1 MSATSGGVTIWR
13 YRRRFTVDG
22 IAGCVTLRSRTGG
35 LFSELELDGRRV
47 AEDWTP
53 AIGPSA
59 VRNHTLASTLP
70 DGATLT
76 VEAGYISSIN
86 MGIAVRREG
95 QLVHESHPGRT
106 IAYPEKYREQ
116 MAAYADGTMGDAFK
130 QSAKGDANS
139 EIDFSAFKRNR
150 IPLAV
155 DILLGLLFFAVA
167 KYTDLTTAAIVGAGL
182 GLVLLVAQKITKID
196 LLGGLAL
203 FGIAL
208 MIASAAL
215 ALMFQSDEA
224 VKYRTTVI
232 GLISAGLFL
241 IDGLRG
247 GNGLAVRLMNYLPY
261 RGIDAGRL
269 GIGMGL
275 MSGVL
280 AVLNLVVAL
289 YTSTDVWLFYST
301 FADFVVSMALIL
313 IVFQY
318 AQGKMWR
325 EAWPRY
331 RPPPPDEGE

>member
-1 MSATSGGVTIWR
+1 MTEKRGGLTMWR
-13 YRRRFTVDG
+13 YRRRFKL
-22 IAGCVTLRSRTGG
+22 AGQSGRVTLRSRTDG
-35 LFSELELDGRRV
+35 LFSTLELEGWPV

-53 AIGPSA
+53 AIGPGA
-59 VRNHTLASTLP
+59 IRNHLLETTLP
-70 DGATLT
+70 DGSALA
-76 VEAGYISSIN
+76 VEAGYISSLN
-86 MGIAVRREG
+86 VGIAVRQDGR
-95 QLVHESHPGRT
+95 LVHESHPGRA

-116 MAAYADGTMGDAFK
+116 MAAFTDGSMSDAFK
-130 QSAKGDANS
+130 QNATGGAHSD
-139 EIDFSAFKRNR
+139 IDFGAFKRNR

-155 DILLGLLFFAVA
+155 DIILGLLFFVIA

-208 MIASAAL
+208 MLASAGL
-215 ALMFQSDEA
+215 ALLFQSDDA

-241 IDGLRG
+241 ADGLRG
-247 GNGLAVRLMNYLPY
+247 GNGLAIRLRNYLPY

-275 MSGVL
+275 MG
-280 AVLNLVVAL
+280 AVMAALNLLVAL

-301 FADFVVSMALIL
+301 FADFVVSMGLIL
-313 IVFQY
+313 LVFQY
-318 AQGKMWR
+318 AQGKIWR
-325 EAWPRY
+325 DAYPPY
-331 RPPPPDEGE
+331 RQPEMAE

>member
-1 MSATSGGVTIWR
+1 MAEKQGGLTLWR
-13 YRRRFTVDG
+13 YRRRFAVDG
-22 IAGCVTLRSRTGG
+22 VPGCVTLRSRTDG
-35 LFSELELDGRRV
+35 LFSEFELDGRIV
-47 AEDWTP
+47 ARDQTP

-59 VRNHTLASTLP
+59 VRNHLLTSTLP
-70 DGATLT
+70 DGSPLT
-76 VEAGYISSIN
+76 IEAGYISSLN
-86 MGIAVRREG
+86 MGIAVRRDDVT
-95 QLVHESHPGRT
+95 VHESHPGRT
-106 IAYPEKYREQ
+106 IAYPEKYRAQ
-116 MAAYADGTMGDAFK
+116 MVAYADGSMGDAFK
-130 QSAKGDANS
+130 QSASGDANS

-155 DILLGLLFFAVA
+155 DILLGLLFFVIA

-182 GLVLLVAQKITKID
+182 GLALLVAQKITKID

-232 GLISAGLFL
+232 GLVSAGLFL

-247 GNGLAVRLMNYLPY
+247 GNGLAIRLKNYLPY

-275 MSGVL
+275 MG
-280 AVLNLVVAL
+280 AAMAALNLIVAL

-318 AQGKMWR
+318 AQGKIWR
-325 EAWPRY
+325 ETWPRY
-331 RPPPPDEGE
+331 RPPPADEAG

>member
-1 MSATSGGVTIWR
+1 GSS
-13 YRRRFTVDG
+13 
-22 IAGCVTLRSRTGG
+22 
-35 LFSELELDGRRV
+35 
-47 AEDWTP
+47 
-53 AIGPSA
+53 
-59 VRNHTLASTLP
+59 
-70 DGATLT
+70 LT
-76 VEAGYISSIN
+76 VEAGYISSLN
-86 MGIAVRREG
+86 MGIAVHRDG
-95 QLVHESHPGRT
+95 VTVHESHPGRT
-106 IAYPEKYREQ
+106 IAYPEKYRAH
-116 MAAYADGTMGDAFK
+116 MLAYADGSMGDAFK
-130 QSAKGDANS
+130 QSASGDANS

-155 DILLGLLFFAVA
+155 DILLGLLFFVIA

-182 GLVLLVAQKITKID
+182 GLALLVAQKITKID

-208 MIASAAL
+208 MIASAVL

-232 GLISAGLFL
+232 GLVSAGLFL

-247 GNGLAVRLMNYLPY
+247 GNGLAIRLKNYLPY

-275 MSGVL
+275 MG
-280 AVLNLVVAL
+280 AAMAALNLIVAL

-301 FADFVVSMALIL
+301 FADFVVSMGLIL

-318 AQGKMWR
+318 AQGKIWR
-325 EAWPRY
+325 ETWPRY
-331 RPPPPDEGE
+331 RPPPADEAA

>member
-1 MSATSGGVTIWR
+1 MGENSGGVTIWR

-47 AEDWTP
+47 GEDWTP
-53 AIGPSA
+53 AIGPGS
-59 VRNHTLASTLP
+59 VRNHHLSAPLP
-70 DGATLT
+70 DGSSLT
-76 VEAGYISSIN
+76 VEAGYVSSLN
-86 MGIAVRREG
+86 MGIAVQRDG
-95 QLVHESHPGRT
+95 MLIHESHPGRT

-116 MAAYADGTMGDAFK
+116 MAAYKDGTMGDAFK
-130 QSAKGDANS
+130 QSANGDANS
-139 EIDFSAFKRNR
+139 EIDFGAFKRNR

-155 DILLGLLFFAVA
+155 DILLGLVFFVVA
-167 KYTDLTTAAIVGAGL
+167 KYTDLTTAAIVGAAL
-182 GLVLLVAQKITKID
+182 GLLLLIAQKITKID

-208 MIASAAL
+208 MLASAGL
-215 ALMFQSDEA
+215 ALLFQSDDA
-224 VKYRTTVI
+224 VKYRTTAI
-232 GLISAGLFL
+232 GLVSASLFL

-247 GNGLAVRLMNYLPY
+247 GNRLAVRLKNYLPY
-261 RGIDAGRL
+261 RGIDPGRL

-275 MSGVL
+275 MGAVM
-280 AVLNLVVAL
+280 AVLNLIVAL

-318 AQGKMWR
+318 AQGKIWR
-325 EAWPRY
+325 DAYPRY
-331 RPPPPDEGE
+331 RQPERAE